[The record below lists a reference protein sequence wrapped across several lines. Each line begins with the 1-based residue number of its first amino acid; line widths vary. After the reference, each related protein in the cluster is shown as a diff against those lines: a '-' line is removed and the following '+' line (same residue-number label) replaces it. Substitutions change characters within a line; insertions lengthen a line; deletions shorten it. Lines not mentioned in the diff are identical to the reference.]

1 MRRTAIGLACALLAA
16 AALTA
21 VAAPAT
27 AATFAPGNGRLLFI
41 GQSTQASW
49 NDYNSFAQPPAG
61 GSVYYEV
68 KSGTWVNNG
77 HRDHATWLAQ
87 QGKMIQ
93 VGVSWKDNP
102 PGFSG
107 GDENAKAARS
117 RAVTQEIADGRHA
130 AQFTNLI
137 NFMNAYPQAKFFLRL
152 DYEVS
157 TFYHCTDASCA
168 SYRNAFARLRSLID
182 AGTTPD
188 NVTYVFHPV
197 RGEYEQLYPGD
208 AVTDWIGVSVFA
220 HELCLP
226 IYDNGYL
233 YNGTPPQNYDT
244 GALQCRNAYLGKDG
258 NGNDTAIWKNWDHD
272 GNVLKM
278 MKFAKDHGKPMI
290 VSESGMMNFTD
301 NGGDTAGLEAARGET
316 WVRRLFSLMNYV
328 GPLPNTSGT
337 YDLSSV
343 IKAATYIDLDFRYGW
358 DGIDDGSFDFP
369 VNSTWFVDG
378 RLSRYTGA
386 KNAFCTGL
394 ADRAFTTTCG
404 GGGTTERTFVNVGAN
419 RCLDVSGGRTADGTK
434 VQLWDCLN
442 NPAQKWRVESNG
454 SLVNPNSGKCLD
466 VAGGSSANG
475 ALVQLWTCLG
485 NGAQRWTV
493 NANGTIVNPQSG
505 KCLDADGWGTANGT
519 QMIIWTCG
527 TPVQSNQNWR

>member
-27 AATFAPGNGRLLFI
+27 AATFAPANGRLLFI

-49 NDYNSFAQPPAG
+49 NDYTSFAQPPAG

-117 RAVTQEIADGRHA
+117 RAVTQEIANGQHA

-157 TFYHCTDASCA
+157 SFYHCTDASCA
-168 SYRNAFARLRSLID
+168 SYRNAFARLRGLID
-182 AGTTPD
+182 AGTAPD

-208 AVTDWIGVSVFA
+208 AVTDWVGVSVFA

-244 GALQCRNAYLGKDG
+244 AALQCRNAYLGKDG
-258 NGNDTAIWKNWDHD
+258 NGNDTAIWRNWDHD

-316 WVRRLFSLMNYV
+316 WVRRLFSLMDYV

-337 YDLSSV
+337 YDLSNV

-358 DGIDDGSFDFP
+358 DGVDDGSFDFP

-386 KNAFCTGL
+386 KNAFCAGL
-394 ADRAFTTTCG
+394 TDRAFTTTCG
-404 GGGTTERTFVNVGAN
+404 GGVAERTFVNVGAN

-442 NPAQKWRVESNG
+442 NPAQKWRVEADG
-454 SLVNPNSGKCLD
+454 ALVNPNSGKCLD
-466 VAGGSSANG
+466 VAGGSTANG
-475 ALVQLWTCLG
+475 ALVRLWTCLG

-493 NANGTIVNPQSG
+493 NANGTVVNPQSG

-519 QMIIWTCG
+519 QMIIWACG